1 MGGAPEGEGE
11 PAGVGV
17 TPAKTG
23 EIILTD
29 GETTLTLPAED
40 VAIAYVPDPTG
51 DAFTS
56 YLREAVRGQ
65 WSQRITV
72 SAFTLDDFY
81 EAIKS
86 LEEGPKYIP
95 VRVPA
100 GLGIKAI
107 AEAIAGYE
115 SGLVNFYG
123 YGSSRCPQAVRL
135 RTLPHRIGPR
145 GARKLRGAR

>member
-1 MGGAPEGEGE
+1 M
-11 PAGVGV
+11 
-17 TPAKTG
+17 TPAKNG
-23 EIILTD
+23 EITLTD
-29 GETTLTLPAED
+29 GETTLTLPAEG

-56 YLREAVRGQ
+56 YLRETVWGQ

-72 SAFTLDDFY
+72 SPFTVDDFY

-95 VRVPA
+95 VHVPT
-100 GLGIKAI
+100 GLGIKAM

-115 SGLVNFYG
+115 LGLVNFYG
-123 YGSSRCPQAVRL
+123 YGYGGSRRPRVVRL
-135 RTLPHRIGPR
+135 RTLPRRIGPR